1 MYPAIQQDSSS
12 NTKEVHIVSVSVF
25 DDLINKN
32 IKRKG
37 VTEKWKVIKNKLE
50 NTANYYTTADD
61 LIFLTKLANNL
72 SGATNPVHI
81 NYYSG
86 QPHFV
91 FTGTPALRIK
101 LSALGSH
108 APTPTITN
116 FAVGPKSAI
125 QSIKSG
131 TIITIVLVSS
141 FRAME
146 HFFSEKNKSTL
157 LSLFGTI
164 TSDILK
170 LGISSAIAA
179 IAVKGISGA
188 TTIFALTSGPLFLAI
203 GISLVIGSIL
213 NHIDKKHNITKKIKL
228 TLEKKLDE
236 SIKNEINQEEARIK
250 NLIGS
255 TYIKNGMFL

>member
-1 MYPAIQQDSSS
+1 
-12 NTKEVHIVSVSVF
+12 
-25 DDLINKN
+25 
-32 IKRKG
+32 
-37 VTEKWKVIKNKLE
+37 
-50 NTANYYTTADD
+50 
-61 LIFLTKLANNL
+61 
-72 SGATNPVHI
+72 
-81 NYYSG
+81 
-86 QPHFV
+86 
-91 FTGTPALRIK
+91 
-101 LSALGSH
+101 
-108 APTPTITN
+108 
-116 FAVGPKSAI
+116 
-125 QSIKSG
+125 
-131 TIITIVLVSS
+131 
-141 FRAME
+141 ME

-213 NHIDKKHNITKKIKL
+213 NHIDKKHNITKKFKL

>member
-1 MYPAIQQDSSS
+1 M
-12 NTKEVHIVSVSVF
+12 
-25 DDLINKN
+25 
-32 IKRKG
+32 
-37 VTEKWKVIKNKLE
+37 
-50 NTANYYTTADD
+50 
-61 LIFLTKLANNL
+61 
-72 SGATNPVHI
+72 
-81 NYYSG
+81 
-86 QPHFV
+86 
-91 FTGTPALRIK
+91 
-101 LSALGSH
+101 GSH

-170 LGISSAIAA
+170 LGISSAIA
-179 IAVKGISGA
+179 VKGISGA

-213 NHIDKKHNITKKIKL
+213 NHIDKKHNITKKFKL

-236 SIKNEINQEEARIK
+236 S
-250 NLIGS
+250 
-255 TYIKNGMFL
+255 